1 MKQVIIESW
10 NAVMDSQH
18 NPLRHLD
25 MASQHYFMQVLAW
38 MWSMVFSLSFL
49 SIFQF
54 GLVWLGHLLVI
65 GGIAFTVAVFK
76 EAEKQSADALLAK
89 QPLSSSSTCVWKL
102 DSEA

>member
-1 MKQVIIESW
+1 MKDFIVSTW
-10 NAVMDSQH
+10 GAVMDSRH

-25 MASQHYFMQVLAW
+25 LAGQHYFMQVLGW

-54 GLVWLGHLLVI
+54 GIVWVGYVLVF
-65 GGIAFTVAVFK
+65 GGMAITVAVFRT
-76 EAEKQSADALLAK
+76 AEQQDSLDMLDAGAF
-89 QPLSSSSTCVWKL
+89 SESSTCVWKL